1 MIMNLIECLQMK
13 ANKYF
18 TVEEIVSKE
27 VYELLGDEAIK
38 LFDVEALEVLE
49 DVREI
54 LGVPLTCNN
63 WNIGGNRN
71 YSGYRDL
78 NCKIGAPKSAHKT
91 GQAFDLISS
100 KMSAHDMRECIKA
113 CEHMLRHNIRIED
126 GVDWLHIDVKNKT
139 SNKIIMFN
147 A

>member
-1 MIMNLIECLQMK
+1 MK

-18 TVEEIVSKE
+18 TVDELVSKE

-38 LFDVEALEVLE
+38 LLDPKALEVLE

-54 LGVPLTCNN
+54 LGIPLICND

-71 YSGYRDL
+71 NSGYRDL
-78 NCKIGAPKSAHKT
+78 NCKIGAPKSAHRN
-91 GQAFDLISS
+91 GQAFDLISTI
-100 KMSAHDMRECIKA
+100 MSANDMRNRIQLCA
-113 CEHMLRHNIRIED
+113 HMLRHNIRIED
-126 GVDWLHIDVKNKT
+126 GVEWLHIDVKNKT
-139 SNKIIMFN
+139 SKKIITFE

>member
-1 MIMNLIECLQMK
+1 MK

-18 TVEEIVSKE
+18 TVDELVSKE

-38 LFDVEALEVLE
+38 LFDPKALEVLE

-54 LGVPLTCNN
+54 LGIPLTCND
-63 WNIGGNRN
+63 WNNGGNRN
-71 YSGYRDL
+71 DSGYRDL
-78 NCKIGAPKSAHKT
+78 NCKIGASKSAHKT

-100 KMSAHDMRECIKA
+100 TMSANDMRNRIQLCA
-113 CEHMLRHNIRIED
+113 HMLRHNIRMED
-126 GVDWLHIDVKNKT
+126 GVSWLHIDVKNKT
-139 SNKIIMFN
+139 SKKIIMFK